1 MKKGLWLAVFLAASA
16 FAYTVQIDTV
26 DVQVNG
32 SSDPAFL
39 GYDVVTLK
47 DATVLP
53 GEPGEPNVPAV
64 IVTVALPKGTKIAS
78 VDVSY
83 GEPVVLPG
91 THRVMPLQEPTPVS
105 AGESRPTP
113 ADAAVYSSLE
123 PFPGKLAYSFE
134 SGNMGGYGVGSVVLA
149 PVQYVPATGKLT
161 VYPVI
166 DFKLNL
172 TRAAENVYPKVRL
185 DWLDRDIRESLA
197 ATVINPWE
205 VTSPSGVRLL
215 DGRDGLDADVFPYLI
230 ITNTTLEAKAKEL
243 ADWKTKKGLYAAVV
257 TMTFIE
263 SNYTGR
269 DSAEK
274 VRNCIKDYYEN
285 KGTQY
290 ICLIGADSVIPV
302 RKVYDSRYSTQE
314 GDHLVPTDNYYGCLD
329 GDFNAD
335 GDGYWGEYPGDNVDW
350 VYDVY
355 VGRIQ
360 VSSVSDLG
368 EVIDKTLC
376 FEGAAASTETN
387 PYDYHNLVIL
397 AGGFLDS
404 STNEK
409 YLMEYVRDNY
419 LTSSHWT
426 FTELWDNNYPG
437 GAVFN
442 STNFISHMDLG
453 KGLIGHAMHCNTT
466 VLGTNSGSVYSS
478 NLRNLTNHPK
488 FFGVLYSTGCY
499 PSNTDSASNCAAYF
513 VSAPDG
519 GGVGFA
525 GNTRYGWYMPGNP
538 ASGASADF
546 FREYFNQFGLNDVYE
561 AGKLMALHKHPLQ
574 GTVSN
579 TTMRY
584 IYFEL
589 LHNGDPDIRIP
600 TGNIGTPNVT
610 YEDSIQAAPQTY
622 EVHVGDSA
630 DGDVEGALVCV
641 WKGDEVYAADVT
653 DVTGNVSFET
663 NPTTEG
669 TMYLTVS
676 AHNFKTFEADVTVEP
691 SAVRLTSFT
700 GRRTEAG
707 VLLSWAVGGAE
718 EVDYFNLYRRP
729 VASVS
734 ALAAGGN
741 AAATAFG
748 RVGSDTAEAF
758 NRSGADTAVA
768 GGDGWAK
775 VNAEPITGRSPYRYL
790 DREVEAVLYEYK
802 LEAVQGG
809 GPDELG
815 TTRVDGALPVTFA
828 FGVAPNPAATTAKV
842 MINLPGAAAV
852 KVSLYDLAGRRVT
865 TVVDR
870 VLSEGKH
877 VAALEVGGM
886 PAGVYILRLEVGG
899 RVAAK
904 RLAVV
909 H

>member
-1 MKKGLWLAVFLAASA
+1 MRKGLWLTVFLAASA
-16 FAYTVQIDTV
+16 FAYTVQIDTA
-26 DVQVNG
+26 DVQVTG

-39 GYDVVTLK
+39 GYDVVNLK

-53 GEPGEPNVPAV
+53 GEPGEPNLPAV
-64 IVTVALPKGTKIAS
+64 IVTVALPKGTKIGS

-113 ADAAVYSSLE
+113 ADAAVYSSRE
-123 PFPGKLAYSFE
+123 PFPGKLVYSFE

-161 VYPVI
+161 VYQAI

-172 TRAAENVYPKVRL
+172 TRAADNVYPEVRL
-185 DWLDRDIRESLA
+185 DWVDRDIRESLA

-215 DGRDGLDADVFPYLI
+215 EGRDGLDADVFPYLI
-230 ITNTTLEAKAKEL
+230 ITDTTLEAKAKEL
-243 ADWKTKKGLYAAVV
+243 ADWKTKKGLYATVV
-257 TMTFIE
+257 TTAFIE

-274 VRNCIKDYYEN
+274 VRNCIKDYYAN

-290 ICLIGADSVIPV
+290 ICLIGTNSVIPV

-335 GDGYWGEYPGDNVDW
+335 GDGYWGEYPDDNVDW

-360 VSSVSDLG
+360 VSSASDLN

-376 FEGAAASTETN
+376 FEGAGASTETN
-387 PYDYHNLVIL
+387 PYNYHHLAIL

-409 YLMEYVRDNY
+409 YLMEKVRDNY

-442 STNFISHMDLG
+442 STNFISHMNQG
-453 KGLIGHAMHCNTT
+453 KGIIAHAAHSNTT

-488 FFGVLYSTGCY
+488 FFGVLYTLGCY

-525 GNTRYGWYMPGNP
+525 GNTRYGWYMRGSP
-538 ASGASADF
+538 ASGVSADF
-546 FREYFNQFGLNDVYE
+546 LNSYFEQLGKNDVYV
-561 AGKLMALHKHPLQ
+561 AGKTLAFHKHPLQ
-574 GTVSN
+574 GTLSN
-579 TTMRY
+579 STYRY
-584 IYFEL
+584 IYFEI
-589 LHNGDPDIRIP
+589 LHTGDPDIWLPNATIGQTNVAYDDEIP
-600 TGNIGTPNVT
+600 TG
-610 YEDSIQAAPQTY
+610 SQTY
-622 EVHVGDSA
+622 EVHVGDSTDA
-630 DGDVEGALVCV
+630 DIENALVCV
-641 WKGDEVYAADVT
+641 WKGDEVYGAAT
-653 DVTGNVSFET
+653 TNSSGNVSFSI
-663 NPTTEG
+663 NPATEG

-676 AHNFKTFEADVTVEP
+676 AHNFQTFEADVTVSS
-691 SAVRLTSFT
+691 SAVTLTSFT
-700 GRRTEAG
+700 GQRTKAG

-718 EVDYFNLYRRP
+718 EVDYFNLYRKP
-729 VASVS
+729 VASVG
-734 ALAAGGN
+734 APAAGGN
-741 AAATAFG
+741 VAAATATADAFG
-748 RVGSDTAEAF
+748 KVGVETAAA
-758 NRSGADTAVA
+758 R
-768 GGDGWAK
+768 GGDGWTK

-790 DREVEAVLYEYK
+790 DREVEEVLYEYK
-802 LEAVQGG
+802 LEAVQGS

-815 TTRVDGALPVTFA
+815 TTRVDGSLPVTFA
-828 FGVAPNPAATTAKV
+828 FRVAPNPAATMAKV
-842 MINLPGAAAV
+842 TVNLPGTAAV
-852 KVSLYDLAGRRVT
+852 KVNLYDLAGRRVT

-870 VLSEGKH
+870 VLSEGEH
-877 VAALEVGGM
+877 AATLNVSGM
-886 PAGVYILRLEVGG
+886 PAGVYILRLEAGG
-899 RVAAK
+899 RIAAK